1 MDTSDLI
8 RQRRNR
14 VEANSYNGKKA
25 IMPANKHT
33 QRSWDQQMNIN
44 IGGKRVE
51 FNKTVVLPNC
61 GGPSCTNDINE

>member
-1 MDTSDLI
+1 MESGDLI

-44 IGGKRVE
+44 ILDFYFCFHRK
-51 FNKTVVLPNC
+51 KK
-61 GGPSCTNDINE
+61 I